1 MGLLNEQSFANGDF
15 SKLRSSGERTVQ
27 FCKWHE
33 MNCNE
38 LRPRAHG
45 KPPYALTFPCKSV
58 TLLTMGLSGYFF
70 RKTAVSFP
78 SWEAVSRFPDNHP

>member
-1 MGLLNEQSFANGDF
+1 MNEQSFANGDF
-15 SKLRSSGERTVQ
+15 SKLRSSGERTVR

-45 KPPYALTFPCKSV
+45 KPLYALTFPCKSV
-58 TLLTMGLSGYFF
+58 TLLTMGFPGKEAGKYGF
-70 RKTAVSFP
+70 RPVFENP
-78 SWEAVSRFPDNHP
+78 SIHNNYLFYDE